1 VLGWDGTWLDRR
13 GTKAKGRRLTYLFAR
28 DIVPR
33 MRGRRTQLHDV
44 NDGAMLLG
52 EAIDIEG
59 EAVDADILVPAIAG
73 EVLDCPTVGGAGL
86 EGGWSAEGKGKEG

>member
-1 VLGWDGTWLDRR
+1 M
-13 GTKAKGRRLTYLFAR
+13 TYLFAR

-33 MRGRRTQLHDV
+33 MRGRRARLRDV
-44 NDGAMLLG
+44 NDGTILLG

-73 EVLDCPTVGGAGL
+73 ELLDCPTVGGAGL
-86 EGGWSAEGKGKEG
+86 EGGWSAEGKSEEG

>member
-1 VLGWDGTWLDRR
+1 M
-13 GTKAKGRRLTYLFAR
+13 TYLFAR

-33 MRGRRTQLHDV
+33 MRGRRARLRDV

-59 EAVDADILVPAIAG
+59 EAVDANILVPAIAG
-73 EVLDCPTVGGAGL
+73 EVLDCPSVGGAGL
-86 EGGWSAEGKGKEG
+86 E